1 MNGLFFELKKI
12 VTESLT
18 VFTCDPLSGKSNLS
32 IWGKLCYVGIP
43 LALGSYAVWKR
54 YVLGDELRGSIVP
67 ILTLFMALVFQVI
80 YIAGDK
86 FANRVKS
93 KVHES
98 RILTTGTENYA
109 MHQDVKNYLQRFEN
123 YTKLFIRQL
132 VLILLTSLL
141 IIVCYILIHLD
152 VRILTIVL
160 SSLIIVLLYIW
171 ILLMLKAIVSIYNL
185 LMEDIQEQHGQIK

>member
-1 MNGLFFELKKI
+1 MNGLFFELKRI
-12 VTESLT
+12 LTECFS
-18 VFTCDPLSGKSNLS
+18 VFTRDPMTGRKNLT
-32 IWGKLCYVGIP
+32 IWGILCYVCIP
-43 LALGSYAVWKR
+43 SALGVYAVLSR

-86 FANRVKS
+86 FANRVKN
-93 KVHES
+93 KVEEC
-98 RILTTGTENYA
+98 RKLTKETEEVK

-123 YTKLFIRQL
+123 YTKLFVRQL

-152 VRILTIVL
+152 IRVLTILL
-160 SSLIIVLLYIW
+160 SSLIIILLYIW
-171 ILLMLKAIVSIYNL
+171 ILLMLKAVTSIYNL
-185 LMEDIQEQHGQIK
+185 LMDDIREQHKLIK

>member
-1 MNGLFFELKKI
+1 MWSK
-12 VTESLT
+12 
-18 VFTCDPLSGKSNLS
+18 
-32 IWGKLCYVGIP
+32 
-43 LALGSYAVWKR
+43 
-54 YVLGDELRGSIVP
+54 YVLGEEMRGSIVP

-86 FANRVKS
+86 FANRVRN

-98 RILTTGTENYA
+98 REFANGAEDYA
-109 MHQDVKNYLQRFEN
+109 MHQDVRNHLQRFEN

-141 IIVCYILIHLD
+141 IIVCYVLIHLD
-152 VRILTIVL
+152 IRIVTIVL

-171 ILLMLKAIVSIYNL
+171 ILLMLKSIVSIYNL
-185 LMEDIQEQHGQIK
+185 LMDDINEQHKQIR

>member
-18 VFTCDPLSGKSNLS
+18 VFTRDPLSGKENLS
-32 IWGKLCYVGIP
+32 IWGVMCYVGVP
-43 LALGSYAVWKR
+43 LALGAYAVWSR
-54 YVLGDELRGSIVP
+54 YILGDELRGSIVP

-86 FANRVKS
+86 FANRVRS

-98 RILTTGTENYA
+98 RELAKGTENLGL
-109 MHQDVKNYLQRFEN
+109 HQDVRNYLQRFEN

-152 VRILTIVL
+152 IRILTIVL

>member
-18 VFTCDPLSGKSNLS
+18 VFTRDPLSGKKILS
-32 IWGKLCYVGIP
+32 TWGVLCYICIP
-43 LALGSYAVWKR
+43 IALGTYAVR
-54 YVLGDELRGSIVP
+54 NRFILGNEMRDSIVP

-86 FANRVKS
+86 FANRVRS

-98 RILTTGTENYA
+98 RELAKGTENFGL
-109 MHQDVKNYLQRFEN
+109 HQDVRNYLQRFEN
-123 YTKLFIRQL
+123 YTKLFVRQL

-141 IIVCYILIHLD
+141 IIVCYVLIHLD
-152 VRILTIVL
+152 VCILTIVF

-171 ILLMLKAIVSIYNL
+171 ILLMLKAVVSIYNL
-185 LMEDIQEQHGQIK
+185 LMEDIHDQHGQIK